1 MKKILSLFLLLALT
15 LSATG
20 CANTSSASIE
30 DTGSSA
36 SPASSEAAPALSNEA
51 QTSASQGTDSA
62 AKTIIDHAGAEVE
75 IPAKIDRIVVGNTL
89 PLASV
94 LTVYLGSAEKIVGM
108 HPASM
113 GAAQS
118 GLLSE
123 LFPEILEAETGFIDG
138 QEINLEEL
146 LKLEP
151 DIVIGVGEEQ
161 AQALRDV
168 GIPAVTLSVSNWN
181 YDVVETYDQWISLFD
196 QIFGESPVTKRVS
209 EYSHNAYETIQK
221 KVASIPDEEKK
232 RVMILFNYSEEAMTT
247 SGPVFFGQFWCDAVG
262 AVNVANGLTGTG
274 SIAINMEQVYEWNP
288 DIIIITNF
296 TSALPEDLYN
306 NTIGQDD
313 WSTVNAVKN
322 RQIYKM
328 PLGLYRTY
336 TPGADTPV
344 TLQWFAKTVYPELFE
359 DTDIYAITRDYFK
372 EYHNVDL
379 TDEQIQSIYEPAR
392 SSADGVQ

>member
-1 MKKILSLFLLLALT
+1 MKKLLSLCLTVALS
-15 LSATG
+15 LSLTACG
-20 CANTSSASIE
+20 NTPASADPQAASTASAE
-30 DTGSSA
+30 TASTPAFSETVSESAAQTEA
-36 SPASSEAAPALSNEA
+36 SP
-51 QTSASQGTDSA
+51 
-62 AKTIIDHAGAEVE
+62 KIIIDHAGAEVE
-75 IPAKIDRIVVGNTL
+75 IPDQINRIVVGNTL

-94 LTVYLGSAEKIVGM
+94 LTVYLGGAEKIVGM

-151 DIVIGVGEEQ
+151 DIVIGVGAEQ

-168 GIPAVTLSVSNWN
+168 GIPAVTLSVSNWD
-181 YDVVETYDQWISLFD
+181 YDVVETYDQWIALFD
-196 QIFGESPVTKRVS
+196 QIFGENPLTRRIS
-209 EYSHNAYETIQK
+209 EYSHKAYEEIQK
-221 KVASIPDEEKK
+221 KVASIPEEERK
-232 RVMILFNYSEEAMTT
+232 RVMILFNYSEESMTT
-247 SGPVFFGQFWCDAVG
+247 SGPVFFGQYWCEATG
-262 AVNVANGLTGTG
+262 TINVAENAEGVG

-296 TSALPEDLYN
+296 TSALPEDLYHN
-306 NTIGQDD
+306 RIGDDD

-322 RQIYKM
+322 KQVYKM

-359 DTDIYAITRDYFK
+359 EVDIYAVTKDYFK

-379 TDEQIQSIYEPAR
+379 TDEQIESMYSPSR
-392 SSADGVQ
+392 SSADGVSS

>member
-1 MKKILSLFLLLALT
+1 MKKLLSLCLTVALS
-15 LSATG
+15 LSLTACG
-20 CANTSSASIE
+20 NT
-30 DTGSSA
+30 
-36 SPASSEAAPALSNEA
+36 PASADPQAASTASAETASTPAFSETVSESAA
-51 QTSASQGTDSA
+51 QTEAGP
-62 AKTIIDHAGAEVE
+62 KIIIDHAGAEVE
-75 IPAKIDRIVVGNTL
+75 IPDQINRIVVGNTL

-94 LTVYLGSAEKIVGM
+94 LTVYLGGAEKIVGM

-151 DIVIGVGEEQ
+151 DIVIGVGAEQ

-168 GIPAVTLSVSNWN
+168 GIPAVTLSVSNWD
-181 YDVVETYDQWISLFD
+181 YDVVETYDQWIALFD
-196 QIFGESPVTKRVS
+196 QIFGENPLTRRIS
-209 EYSHNAYETIQK
+209 EYSHKAYEEIQK
-221 KVASIPDEEKK
+221 KVASIPEEERK
-232 RVMILFNYSEEAMTT
+232 RVMILFNYSEESMTT
-247 SGPVFFGQFWCDAVG
+247 SGPVFFGQYWCEATG
-262 AVNVANGLTGTG
+262 TINVAENAEGVG

-296 TSALPEDLYN
+296 TSALPEDLYHN
-306 NTIGQDD
+306 RIGDDD

-322 RQIYKM
+322 KQVYKM

-359 DTDIYAITRDYFK
+359 EVDIYAVTKDYFK

-379 TDEQIQSIYEPAR
+379 TDEQIESMYSPSR
-392 SSADGVQ
+392 SSADGVSS

>member
-1 MKKILSLFLLLALT
+1 MKKLLSLCLTVALS
-15 LSATG
+15 LSLTACG
-20 CANTSSASIE
+20 NT
-30 DTGSSA
+30 
-36 SPASSEAAPALSNEA
+36 PASANPQAASTASAETASTPAVPETVSK
-51 QTSASQGTDSA
+51 SASQTEAGP
-62 AKTIIDHAGAEVE
+62 KIIVDHAGAEVE
-75 IPAKIDRIVVGNTL
+75 IPDQIDRIVVGNTL

-94 LTVYLGSAEKIVGM
+94 LTVYLGGAEKIVGM

-151 DIVIGVGEEQ
+151 DIVIGVGAEQ

-168 GIPAVTLSVSNWN
+168 GIPAVTLSVSNWD
-181 YDVVETYDQWISLFD
+181 YDVVETYDQWIALFD
-196 QIFGESPVTKRVS
+196 QIFGENPLTRRVS
-209 EYSHNAYETIQK
+209 EYSHKAYEEIQK
-221 KVASIPDEEKK
+221 KVSSIPEEERK
-232 RVMILFNYSEEAMTT
+232 RVMILFNYSEETMTT
-247 SGPVFFGQFWCDAVG
+247 SGPVFFGQYWCEATGTINVAEGAEGVG
-262 AVNVANGLTGTG
+262 A
-274 SIAINMEQVYEWNP
+274 IAINMEQVYEWNP

-296 TSALPEDLYN
+296 TSALPEDLYHN
-306 NTIGQDD
+306 RIGNDD

-322 RQIYKM
+322 KQVYKM

-359 DTDIYAITRDYFK
+359 EVDIYAVTRDYFK

-379 TDEQIQSIYEPAR
+379 TDEQIESMYSPSR
-392 SSADGVQ
+392 SSADGVSS